1 MRNSFKFIFAANAVC
16 IFISSLV
23 LAQTADQIADFT
35 KAAKFDD
42 ASEVKS
48 LISAGVSP
56 NTLDPNGNPMMIIAI
71 RDKSFKVVDLLLAD
85 KATNVNLSNKS
96 GETPLM
102 MASIEGELPL
112 VETLVLTKK
121 ADVNKT
127 GWAPLHYACTTGKLD
142 VAKFLIANGAM
153 VNALSPSDTTPL
165 MMAVS
170 SGNELLIKYLLDN
183 GADLRMRNHEGYSA
197 IDVAELF
204 SKSDIRDGLLA
215 RWQKLYKQP
224 YPGGPKK
231 FGS

>member
-1 MRNSFKFIFAANAVC
+1 MRNSIKFIRYVNTALLC
-16 IFISSLV
+16 ISSGAF
-23 LAQTADQIADFT
+23 AQTADQIADFT

-42 ASEVKS
+42 VSEVQS
-48 LISAGVSP
+48 LIKAGVSP
-56 NTLDPNGNPMMIIAI
+56 NTLDPKGNPMLIVAI
-71 RDKSFKVVDLLLAD
+71 RDKSLKVADLLLAN
-85 KATNVNLSNKS
+85 KAIDVNLSNKS
-96 GETPLM
+96 GENPLM

-112 VETLVLTKK
+112 VETLVLKNK

-127 GWAPLHYACTTGKLD
+127 GWAPLHYACTTGRLS
-142 VAKFLIANGAM
+142 VAEFLVANGAK

-170 SGNELLIKYLLDN
+170 SGNDQLIKFLLDN
-183 GADLRMRNHEGYSA
+183 GADMRMRNHEGYSA

-204 SKSDIRDGLLA
+204 SKDDIREGLMS

-231 FGS
+231 FPS

>member
-1 MRNSFKFIFAANAVC
+1 MRNSFKFIFATNAALLC
-16 IFISSLV
+16 ISTVVFG
-23 LAQTADQIADFT
+23 QTADQIADFT

-42 ASEVKS
+42 VSEVKS
-48 LISAGVSP
+48 LISAGISP
-56 NTLDPNGNPMMIIAI
+56 NTLDPKGNPMMIVAI
-71 RDKSFKVVDLLLAD
+71 RDKSLKVVDILLAD

-112 VETLVLTKK
+112 VETLVLNKK

-127 GWAPLHYACTTGKLD
+127 GWTPLHYACTTGKLE
-142 VAKFLIANGAM
+142 VAQFLIAHGAM

-215 RWQKLYKQP
+215 RWQNVYRQP